1 MATTRKAPARRK
13 VAARPPR
20 TPAKKSRPAEQQLST
35 RQPSREEVER
45 RAYEIWKARGG
56 EHGSHQDDWLRAE
69 RELAGES

>member
-1 MATTRKAPARRK
+1 MATRRKPPARKKAAAAPARK
-13 VAARPPR
+13 
-20 TPAKKSRPAEQQLST
+20 TRPAEQQLST